1 MKYEFKKIDD
11 DNTELSYKDKKYTL
25 KKDIALMKDLQ
36 SINAKAKTKM
46 MIELSKQGISKKD
59 LVIEKKENNK
69 TYYDDSNI
77 REIEEQFVQEISL
90 EIFDNICKRYFDM
103 GLVDLVMDIGLD
115 EKDTEKFGV
124 ELISNIVGV
133 KMNNDIPSETKK
145 DKK

>member
-11 DNTELSYKDKKYTL
+11 DNTELIYKDKKFTL

-69 TYYDDSNI
+69 TYYDDTNI
-77 REIEEQFVQEISL
+77 REIEEQFVQEASL